1 MNLERILAENLL
13 RFGGKNLNK
22 QLFVYKY
29 LLEQSDKQAAAI
41 ELLKAQGDAYNQF
54 VKWQNM
60 VSTDYKN
67 VILTKSQEFVPF
79 NPEPIV
85 LEDAFYNNFV
95 TLEKGVKNS
104 KALKTALDGMITKL
118 KEQGVKLNVGNGK
131 TMIEIVSTATP
142 PAASTG
148 PRAKDFPGGT
158 VPATHKKLDHDYGG
172 NLKYDAA
179 GKPTPESIEWAK
191 TNGNEYL
198 ARARGESVK
207 TYLQEKGVMAIITVV
222 PLINQEKRQFQITAK
237 QEGTQKVITPI
248 GTPDLQWEVYYS
260 AGIGVAKDQE
270 FLKDTVE
277 WKNIIDNAYNE
288 LSREAQR
295 DYMEGGGRLK
305 RPDATKFP
313 DKNSAEY
320 RTEYYRL
327 NLGLKGGMLQMAL
340 YGMPAGTIYLSVG
353 GGWTF
358 GNSQGQLPGVNAKIS
373 SVIGANNLQGIVKA
387 IANAQGTD
395 LGKMS
400 EPGTTKSDIEANYR
414 GMKKEMF
421 QTWIPAFGVDV
432 SSGEGSVEQQ
442 GMKGI
447 SGINEAGRLNTTGY
461 TRNGNL
467 IYKQFQNAASP
478 LFTQLTGTDVAAWL
492 KSVNDLALSDAIYSK
507 IGNGSFYYEQF
518 KTDLEPLTS
527 MTVSAT
533 GKGDL
538 KALIKAAVAAG
549 ISDTSETIST
559 DPKYWVNAYYID
571 YTNLDAYRKPA
582 RGKLTGQDAIDFFQD
597 TKFAQ

>member
-222 PLINQEKRQFQITAK
+222 PLINQE
-237 QEGTQKVITPI
+237 
-248 GTPDLQWEVYYS
+248 
-260 AGIGVAKDQE
+260 
-270 FLKDTVE
+270 
-277 WKNIIDNAYNE
+277 NDN
-288 LSREAQR
+288 
-295 DYMEGGGRLK
+295 
-305 RPDATKFP
+305 
-313 DKNSAEY
+313 
-320 RTEYYRL
+320 
-327 NLGLKGGMLQMAL
+327 
-340 YGMPAGTIYLSVG
+340 
-353 GGWTF
+353 
-358 GNSQGQLPGVNAKIS
+358 
-373 SVIGANNLQGIVKA
+373 
-387 IANAQGTD
+387 
-395 LGKMS
+395 
-400 EPGTTKSDIEANYR
+400 
-414 GMKKEMF
+414 
-421 QTWIPAFGVDV
+421 
-432 SSGEGSVEQQ
+432 
-442 GMKGI
+442 
-447 SGINEAGRLNTTGY
+447 
-461 TRNGNL
+461 
-467 IYKQFQNAASP
+467 
-478 LFTQLTGTDVAAWL
+478 
-492 KSVNDLALSDAIYSK
+492 
-507 IGNGSFYYEQF
+507 F
-518 KTDLEPLTS
+518 K
-527 MTVSAT
+527 
-533 GKGDL
+533 
-538 KALIKAAVAAG
+538 
-549 ISDTSETIST
+549 
-559 DPKYWVNAYYID
+559 
-571 YTNLDAYRKPA
+571 
-582 RGKLTGQDAIDFFQD
+582 
-597 TKFAQ
+597 